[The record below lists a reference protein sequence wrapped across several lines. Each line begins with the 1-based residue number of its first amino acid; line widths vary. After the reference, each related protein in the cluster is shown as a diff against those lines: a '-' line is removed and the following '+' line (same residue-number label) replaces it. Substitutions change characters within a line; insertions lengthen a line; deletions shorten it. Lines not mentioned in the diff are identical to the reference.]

1 MADPLDPYA
10 DLIAPPPP
18 LAPLAGAAPM
28 PAPVS
33 QDPRSKLALIAAI
46 SAAIAGGRQSGLG
59 GLVEGV
65 QSAQQQQD
73 HTNLQRYQLA
83 ESERLRTNA
92 QLQQQQTHAQTQ
104 EDQRQRSVQAI
115 LADLGNKVPTL
126 NDQAAYDQH
135 IGMTSNALRALVGSR
150 LNEQVL
156 RQKYPF
162 VAATAEDRV
171 KKAAQNWLDFNKDA
185 LKKDPS
191 LIDRASMDVDLQDSG
206 TPQRYPVRTVLQQAG
221 FQPVAGLNGES
232 LTAQTNDV
240 SGSEFDVR
248 VKAAVSTFKT
258 KNHRDPSPEEF
269 QTLISEATSAKKTP
283 AEIQKQQLEIQKLK
297 RDLGLISS
305 PKVNIPVGSP
315 DYRAAQDLAYGKLT
329 WAQFRSIYPSRAN
342 DGGKKAALY
351 DLARELNPNFDPAQ
365 YEMGYKFASSPQT
378 QRALAAVDNVMPN
391 IDRVVALSEQINRT
405 DLPSVNALLN
415 SAKFHLGD
423 QKIAN
428 FRQMQKLIGDELGVA
443 LGAGTMT
450 DMKLKLGLDV
460 VDPNVGP
467 EQFFAAMANIK
478 EFLKARKQSLLSQMG
493 PYGDTTPP
501 PELPPPTDVDPN
513 DAILAAR
520 RGKGQRP

>member
-18 LAPLAGAAPM
+18 MAPLAGAAPM

-73 HTNLQRYQLA
+73 HTNLQRYQLG
-83 ESERLRTNA
+83 EQERLRTNA

-126 NDQAAYDQH
+126 TDQAAYDQH
-135 IGMTSNALRALVGSR
+135 LGMTSNALRALVGSR

-221 FQPVAGLNGES
+221 IQPLAGLNGES

-248 VKAAVSTFKT
+248 VKAAVSTFKA
-258 KNHRDPSPEEF
+258 KNHRDPNPEEF
-269 QTLISEATSAKKTP
+269 QGLINDATSAKKTP
-283 AEIQKQQLEIQKLK
+283 QEAEKQRLEIQKLK
-297 RDLGLISS
+297 RDLGLIST
-305 PKVNIPVGSP
+305 PTVHIPQGSP

-329 WAQFRSIYPSRAN
+329 FQQFRAIYPSRAN
-342 DGGKKAALY
+342 DGGKKAAIY
-351 DLARELNPNFDPAQ
+351 DLARDLNPEFDPAQ
-365 YEMGYKFASSPQT
+365 YEMGFKYASNPKT
-378 QRALAAVDNVMPN
+378 RNALVSIDQVVPN
-391 IDRVVALSEQINRT
+391 INRMVDLSNQISRT

-415 SAKFHLGD
+415 SAKFQLGSR
-423 QKIAN
+423 KVSN
-428 FRQMQKLIGDELGVA
+428 FRQMQKLIGDELGIA
-443 LGAGTMT
+443 LGAGGMS
-450 DMKLKLGLDV
+450 DMKLQLGLDI
-460 VDPNVGP
+460 VDPNLGP
-467 EQFFAAMANIK
+467 EQFFNSMQNVK
-478 EFLKARKQSLLSQMG
+478 DFLQQRKLAILHGEG
-493 PYGDTTPP
+493 PYGKTEADTITAAG
-501 PELPPPTDVDPN
+501 DPK
-513 DAILAAR
+513 ATAAKKLGIR
-520 RGKGQRP
+520 

>member
-305 PKVNIPVGSP
+305 PTVKIPEGSP

-329 WAQFRSIYPSRAN
+329 FQQFRSIYPSRAN
-342 DGGKKAALY
+342 DGGKKAAIY
-351 DLARELNPNFDPAQ
+351 DLARDMNPEFDPAQ
-365 YEMGYKFASSPQT
+365 YEMGFKYASNPKT
-378 QRALAAVDNVMPN
+378 RNALVSIDQVVPN
-391 IDRVVALSEQINRT
+391 INRMVDLSNQISRT
-405 DLPSVNALLN
+405 DLPSVNALLS
-415 SAKFHLGD
+415 SAKFQLGSR
-423 QKIAN
+423 KVSN
-428 FRQMQKLIGDELGVA
+428 FRQMQKLIGDELGIA
-443 LGAGTMT
+443 LGAGGMS
-450 DMKLKLGLDV
+450 DMKLQLGLDI
-460 VDPNVGP
+460 VDPNLGP
-467 EQFFAAMANIK
+467 EQFFQSMANVK
-478 EFLKARKQSLLSQMG
+478 DFLQQRKLAILHGEG
-493 PYGDTTPP
+493 PYGKDEANTITAAG
-501 PELPPPTDVDPN
+501 DPK
-513 DAILAAR
+513 LSAAKKLGIR
-520 RGKGQRP
+520 